1 MRRFYGPRIPKRF
14 GERGRQETTHRWFR
28 YSRVQ
33 RCYARCQQNN
43 LAESFADITVSQPNK
58 KTDAASY
65 PKAHPASHKTT
76 DTTSHPPPDATSHS
90 KANPASNKTTDK
102 ASDSQADTT
111 SREQAHPFPD
121 EPTYTEAR

>member
-1 MRRFYGPRIPKRF
+1 MLDKCTYRNFSF
-14 GERGRQETTHRWFR
+14 SLSLCTR
-28 YSRVQ
+28 YQTDDVVLPVVQ
-33 RCYARCQQNN
+33 
-43 LAESFADITVSQPNK
+43 SFADITVSQPNK